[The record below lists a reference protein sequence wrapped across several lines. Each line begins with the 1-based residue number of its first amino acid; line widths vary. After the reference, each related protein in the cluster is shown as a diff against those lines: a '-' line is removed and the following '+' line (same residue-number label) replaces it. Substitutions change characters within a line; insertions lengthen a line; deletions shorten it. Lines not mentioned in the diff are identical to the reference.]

1 MIESLLDAIPRDAA
15 GDRLN
20 ASPRA
25 LPRFPPSVVSAC
37 LTALSRL
44 ASTDACGFAVAT
56 ALIAEPEEAKPEPG
70 VPSSSSGS
78 GGPGLAPGP
87 LRRRETRVEALARCA
102 GGGAADSG
110 AVAGEALCWTRASA
124 LAAVGALGV
133 LAETVARDARLAVK
147 LARCAWGSERGIIS
161 PRGAGRAVA
170 RSFFSRDPFSFL
182 DERAFL
188 RACVAADRPLACRS
202 ARTDART
209 DACRKTTFWG
219 AIEPEDLGFEPTRV
233 SAPLS
238 LWDGGG
244 AGSGPGFERGR
255 RSRAGSVSFPR
266 GGGFPEISTNPF
278 GAPNASGGTP
288 PLTTREAHA
297 SLGRRAFDAASW
309 GDPPGDLVWRSREG
323 DGGARATAARL
334 FRRVATAV
342 AATPRGAPDSDSIS
356 MFESDRFAAAVEGLA
371 RMAEPAATA
380 ASLATAPETRDRS
393 PGGGDAER
401 RAAAKALLAVA
412 AGLFSEPFAVKRSNN
427 TSRLDALAFRAL
439 SAATRVEVLTDRDL
453 REGLRAVFP
462 LERDAM
468 DRSIATRVAGAT
480 EAWFRNVVSDAAT
493 DQNDGL
499 ADADVAARRAADFVD
514 AFASR
519 TVDESADADFDSWLG
534 PKGIERD
541 AAASAMVDALAK
553 IAAPRL
559 FFPGSAFS
567 SSPALV
573 PSARATAA
581 LGALRSVVKASR
593 ACADAAARGA
603 GFDALADAVRRA
615 RAVRMRNRTRRFRD
629 ARERK
634 DERKD
639 ERPAIAAE
647 GLRALFDRGVLDEP
661 RVLALLSP
669 GTGILEALANAAE
682 RRDGRGG
689 EEDVVGDISDAA
701 RAFAND
707 PNVFGRTSN
716 ASEAVPFPAL
726 CEEALRAL
734 AGFSPVASR
743 AVAHARKEA
752 KRAKC

>member
-70 VPSSSSGS
+70 VPSSSSRS
-78 GGPGLAPGP
+78 GGPGPAPGP

-110 AVAGEALCWTRASA
+110 AVAGEVLRWTRASA

-133 LAETVARDARLAVK
+133 LAETVARDARLAAK

-170 RSFFSRDPFSFL
+170 RSFFSRDPFAFL

-219 AIEPEDLGFEPTRV
+219 ALEPEDLGFEPTRV

-323 DGGARATAARL
+323 DGGRAGDGRAPL
-334 FRRVATAV
+334 SPRRHRRRGD
-342 AATPRGAPDSDSIS
+342 RGADSDSIS
-356 MFESDRFAAAVEGLA
+356 MFESDRFAAAAEGLA

-380 ASLATAPETRDRS
+380 ASLATAPRRGTGPRGATRS
-393 PGGGDAER
+393 GGER
-401 RAAAKALLAVA
+401 GAPCRRG
-412 AGLFSEPFAVKRSNN
+412 GLFSEPFAVKRSNN

-573 PSARATAA
+573 ASARVTAA

-593 ACADAAARGA
+593 A
-603 GFDALADAVRRA
+603 
-615 RAVRMRNRTRRFRD
+615 RTRRR
-629 ARERK
+629 
-634 DERKD
+634 
-639 ERPAIAAE
+639 
-647 GLRALFDRGVLDEP
+647 
-661 RVLALLSP
+661 
-669 GTGILEALANAAE
+669 T
-682 RRDGRGG
+682 GRG
-689 EEDVVGDISDAA
+689 STPSPTPCAA
-701 RAFAND
+701 
-707 PNVFGRTSN
+707 
-716 ASEAVPFPAL
+716 PAPR
-726 CEEALRAL
+726 E
-734 AGFSPVASR
+734 
-743 AVAHARKEA
+743 
-752 KRAKC
+752 